1 MEGLNM
7 NQNEMIEN
15 IRQFLKKLPD
25 IKAGLALEG
34 FSLLSLHREVEM
46 LSEGFAGRHGLSAR
60 QIETLE
66 RLFHSPDC
74 SLTPAQIAEGVHLTR
89 SAMTSNLDSLERK
102 GYLTR
107 ATHKDDR
114 RMVKVT
120 LSKAGVDYCEKQL
133 PVRYRDIT
141 KIMSVLSKEE
151 RRVLAAAYEK
161 VADCLRE
168 ILKEEQIDCTEAA

>member
-1 MEGLNM
+1 M

-34 FSLLSLHREVEM
+34 FSLLSQHREVEM
-46 LSEGFAGRHGLSAR
+46 LSEGFAGMHGLSAR

-66 RLFHSPDC
+66 RLFHSPER

-107 ATHKDDR
+107 SMHEEDR

-120 LSKAGVDYCEKQL
+120 LSEKGIGYCEEQL
-133 PVRYRDIT
+133 PLRYRDIT
-141 KIMSVLSKEE
+141 KIIGVLTKEE
-151 RRVLAAAYEK
+151 RRVMSVAYEK
-161 VADCLRE
+161 VAYCLRE
-168 ILKEEQIDCTEAA
+168 ILKEEQIDSSEIAKAKN

>member
-1 MEGLNM
+1 M
-7 NQNEMIEN
+7 NQKEILES
-15 IRQFLKKLPD
+15 IRQFLKRLPD
-25 IKAGLALEG
+25 INANLTLEG
-34 FSLLSLHREVEM
+34 FALLSLHREVEM
-46 LSEGFAGRHGLSAR
+46 LSESFAGMHGLSAR

-66 RLFHSPDC
+66 GLFHSPDR

-107 ATHKDDR
+107 AVHKDDR

-120 LSKAGVDYCEKQL
+120 LSKKGVDCCEEQL

-141 KIMSVLSKEE
+141 KITSVLSKEE
-151 RRVLAAAYEK
+151 RRILSGAYKK

-168 ILKEEQIDCTEAA
+168 ILKEERSDCAESAPARS